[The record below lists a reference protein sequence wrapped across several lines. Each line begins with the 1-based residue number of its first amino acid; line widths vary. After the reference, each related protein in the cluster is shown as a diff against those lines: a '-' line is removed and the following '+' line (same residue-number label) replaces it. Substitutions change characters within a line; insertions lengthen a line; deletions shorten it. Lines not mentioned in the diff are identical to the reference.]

1 MAEGDTRSLHQIK
14 RETERTRAGLTD
26 TVEQLRSTVTDTAT
40 EIRDRLRP
48 DAIKAEVSG
57 YIKSRGEQ
65 FINDITDSARRN
77 PIQAVAVGASVAYPL
92 LRMARAIPMPILMIG
107 AGLFFAGS
115 KRGRD
120 LTQTASDMA
129 GDLAD
134 ETRRRAHD
142 IGDQVSRSASG
153 AKDYATDALNHA
165 GDALAEGTER
175 VRRAGAEATG
185 ITRDDVNSTVDGLR
199 ETANAAGATVAR
211 RVGELKD
218 RTAGLA
224 NSAAGKVQEA
234 GAGAAATLRQVAADT
249 SQAGQEFLST
259 ARTRAS
265 EAGERTTRTMRETI
279 EQNPILV
286 AGVGLLIG
294 GLIASALPKLDA
306 ENALLGDASAAVKK
320 RAQEA
325 ASRGFDT
332 AKGAAGEI
340 LTNVA
345 QQAEKEGL
353 TADGIARGAEDVG
366 QRLQRVAERAVNT
379 AFDTGTP
386 NHDSG
391 RGDHHG

>member
-1 MAEGDTRSLHQIK
+1 MAEDDTRSLHQIK

-65 FINDITDSARRN
+65 LINDVTKSARRN
-77 PIQAVAVGASVAYPL
+77 PMQAVAVGASVAYPL

-115 KRGRD
+115 KTGRD
-120 LTQTASDMA
+120 LTQKASDMA

-142 IGDQVSRSASG
+142 IGDQVTRSASG
-153 AKDYATDALNHA
+153 AKDYATDALTRA
-165 GDALAEGTER
+165 GDAVAEGTGR
-175 VRRAGAEATG
+175 LRRSGAEATG
-185 ITRDDVNSTVDGLR
+185 ITRAEVVSNMDGLR
-199 ETANAAGATVAR
+199 ETANAAGAAVSNR
-211 RVGELKD
+211 LGDIKD

-224 NSAAGKVQEA
+224 GSAAGKMQEA
-234 GAGAAATLRQVAADT
+234 ASSAAATLRQAAADT
-249 SQAGQEFLST
+249 SQAGQQFLST

-265 EAGERTTRTMRETI
+265 EAGERTTQTMRQTI

-306 ENALLGDASAAVKK
+306 EDALLGDASAAVKR

-325 ASRGFDT
+325 ASRGFDS

-340 LTNVA
+340 LSNVA

-353 TADGIARGAEDVG
+353 TPDGIAGDVG
-366 QRLQRVAERAVNT
+366 RRIQRVAERAVST
-379 AFDTGTP
+379 AFDSGTQ
-386 NHDSG
+386 NQESG